1 MEVIIQPTVE
11 QAAEL
16 TARLIAARL
25 RAKADL
31 VLGLATGRTM
41 ERVYDRLADTQ
52 RSGGLDFSRCCTFNL
67 DEYIGIPA
75 EDEHSYRYYMNHH
88 LFSRV
93 NIDLANTHVPDG
105 MATDLGAE
113 AARYERLIR
122 EAGGIDLQLLGIGE
136 AGHIGFNEP
145 LSALMS
151 RTREKAL
158 TPVTC
163 KQNAAMFGGDP
174 DKVPKRAV
182 TMGVGTILDA
192 RELLLLATGGA
203 KASILAK
210 AVEGPITAMISAS
223 AIQLHPSCK
232 VIIDEEAAQE
242 LKERAYY
249 NWIFHN
255 EPEWRNSGLR
265 LRAQRGLE
273 GLARIRRVMI

>member
-1 MEVIIQPTVE
+1 MEVIIRSGPE
-11 QAAEL
+11 EAAEL
-16 TARLIAARL
+16 TARLIAAKV
-25 RAKADL
+25 RAKPDL

-41 ERVYDRLADTQ
+41 ERVYDRLVAMHQ
-52 RSGGLDFSRCCTFNL
+52 SAGLDFSQCRTFNL
-67 DEYIGIPA
+67 DEYIGVPA
-75 EDEHSYRYYMNHH
+75 EDEHSYRFYMNHH

-93 NIDLANTHVPDG
+93 NIDPANTHVPDG
-105 MATDLGAE
+105 MAKDLSSG
-113 AARYERLIR
+113 AARYEQLIR

-158 TPVTC
+158 TPVTRH
-163 KQNAAMFGGDP
+163 QNAAMFGGDP

-192 RELLLLATGGA
+192 RELLLLATGRA

-223 AIQLHPSCK
+223 AIQLHPKCK
-232 VIIDEEAAQE
+232 VIIDAEAARE
-242 LKERAYY
+242 LMEREYY
-249 NWIFHN
+249 DWVFQN
-255 EPEWRNSGLR
+255 EPEWEQF
-265 LRAQRGLE
+265 RA
-273 GLARIRRVMI
+273 

>member
-1 MEVIIQPTVE
+1 MEVVIRTSPE
-11 QAAEL
+11 EAAEL
-16 TARLIAARL
+16 TSRLIAARL
-25 RAKADL
+25 RAKPDL

-41 ERVYDRLADTQ
+41 ERVYDRLVAKHQ
-52 RSGGLDFSRCCTFNL
+52 SEGLDFSRCRTFNL
-67 DEYIGIPA
+67 DEYIGVPA
-75 EDEHSYRYYMNHH
+75 EDEHSYRFYMNRH

-105 MATDLGAE
+105 MATDLRAGA
-113 AARYERLIR
+113 AHYEQLIR
-122 EAGGIDLQLLGIGE
+122 EAGGIDVQLLGIGE

-151 RTREKAL
+151 RTRDKAL
-158 TPVTC
+158 MPLTRQ
-163 KQNAAMFGGDP
+163 QNAEMFGGDP

-223 AIQLHPSCK
+223 AIQLHPNCK
-232 VIIDEEAAQE
+232 VIIDEDAARE
-242 LKERAYY
+242 LKEREYY
-249 NWIFHN
+249 DWIFQN
-255 EPEWRNSGLR
+255 EPEWQEFQS
-265 LRAQRGLE
+265 
-273 GLARIRRVMI
+273 

>member
-1 MEVIIQPTVE
+1 MEVIIRTNPE

-25 RAKADL
+25 REKAGF

-41 ERVYDRLADTQ
+41 ERVYDRLVAMHQ
-52 RSGGLDFSRCCTFNL
+52 NEGLDFSKCRTFNL
-67 DEYIGIPA
+67 DEYIGVPP
-75 EDEHSYRYYMNHH
+75 EDEHSYRFYMNHH
-88 LFSRV
+88 LFTRV

-105 MATDLGAE
+105 MAADLGAA
-113 AARYERLIR
+113 AARYEQLIR
-122 EAGGIDLQLLGIGE
+122 EAGGIDVQLLGIGE

-151 RTREKAL
+151 RTRDKAL
-158 TPVTC
+158 MPLTRQ
-163 KQNAAMFGGDP
+163 QNAGMFGGDP

-203 KASILAK
+203 KASILAR

-223 AIQLHPSCK
+223 AIQLHPNCK
-232 VIIDEEAAQE
+232 VIVDEDAARE
-242 LKERAYY
+242 LKERDYY
-249 NWIFHN
+249 DWIFQN
-255 EPEWRNSGLR
+255 EPAWQEFRT
-265 LRAQRGLE
+265 
-273 GLARIRRVMI
+273 